1 MNVRGLSRV
10 GTMPSR
16 ALGRSLR
23 GGASAMALFAIATA
37 MPVHAQQASDA
48 QQAAGTNAPKNTLS
62 LLSGQANSD
71 SAVSAGVQIAQAAP
85 APSGGVLEEI
95 IVTGFRKSLQSAQE
109 IKRNAESIVDSVTA
123 EDIGALPDRSVTE
136 ALQRIPGVSINRFA
150 AGIDPDHFSVEG
162 SGVVVRGLTYVRS
175 EFNGREAFSANNGRA
190 LGFADVPSEL
200 MGGVDVYKSPTADRI
215 EGGIAGVVN
224 LRTRRPFDSKEF
236 TLSASTEL
244 SYGDFID
251 KAAPTGSFLVSD
263 RWDTGAG
270 EFGLLASVVGSQLK
284 TRADRFQLSSFRVR
298 NLYSDG
304 DVVQNGTDAAPNA
317 ITDQVLFPRGAVV
330 GSQEFDRRRY
340 GYAGAAQWASPD
352 NSMEAVFTFLR
363 SDARQS
369 WTEHAVEIATDNVAN
384 NGDSRRVP
392 GTTLEFDASGLFE
405 SGLITGPNGWRD
417 DQNSGSARLPPNGLQ
432 SNNIRRDH
440 EEKLVTNDYGFNF
453 RWDASENL
461 GVNFDYQHVN
471 SKTWIIDNGL
481 WNSTYQNV
489 FIDMNGGKGYPTVEF
504 RPPQVCSGPS
514 VNTTC
519 AGAVGSST
527 SPTYFGAGHNS
538 FTDPYNSFYRS
549 AMDHIEDSDGNS
561 DAARIDLDYKLEDN
575 DFFKSVQVGY
585 RYADRRQTARFS
597 TYNWGALSEQ
607 WGNGGPVWLDE
618 PVDGVR
624 GGTGGSAPTG
634 YEVYNYPD
642 FFRGKFPDPLLGQG
656 RLFYS
661 GNTAKNYE
669 DYIAYATAIT
679 REWEGTVTGADGV
692 ERSSRWNPLA
702 GRAGVVAGTPFLPG
716 EINPIREENNAA
728 YLLTKFDTD
737 FKNGWSL
744 AGNVGV
750 RYTTTDRTS
759 DGFLA
764 FPAPSSAFQTDAQCA
779 TALAEIIANGSGA
792 LPAFCTFT
800 PAVRAQAR
808 GYLNNALTPSRVKI
822 KYDYWLPNLNMK
834 LSVDDGVQFRA
845 SYFKGVAPPATG
857 LTRNY
862 FNVNLNTFQNVD
874 ANGAAVPGSFRLQG
888 EFNAGNPFLRPTTA
902 DNYDLTAEWYFSD
915 VGQLTGS
922 LFYKRLKGVLT
933 NSTVRYPLTNNGAT
947 FDSIVTTPV
956 NADEIGKIK
965 GFEIAY
971 QQTYDFLPSFLSGL
985 GLQANYTY
993 VDSKGVPQSTLSET
1007 DPDVGAG
1014 RVTTV
1019 DMTKL
1024 PLQGLSKHQFNITPF
1039 FESGPIAA
1047 RVSYSWRSDFVLT
1060 IRDVIFPFDPII
1072 NEAGGQ
1078 WDASFFYSL
1087 NDQFKVGVQGANL
1100 LNEVT
1105 KTSAVV
1111 TGPDGKNVEVPRGWY
1126 MNDRRITAVAR
1137 FTY

>member
-1 MNVRGLSRV
+1 MGAMDRPRKGLRQRYV
-10 GTMPSR
+10 FGQT
-16 ALGRSLR
+16 LR
-23 GGASAMALFAIATA
+23 GGVSIAALCAIATVLPA
-37 MPVHAQQASDA
+37 QAQQVQNDKPVGGQNPAPVASSVT
-48 QQAAGTNAPKNTLS
+48 GN
-62 LLSGQANSD
+62 D
-71 SAVSAGVQIAQAAP
+71 SAVLVAQAAT
-85 APSGGVLEEI
+85 PSTDATLDEI
-95 IVTGFRKSLQSAQE
+95 IVTGFRKSLESAQE

-224 LRTRRPFDSKEF
+224 LRTRKPFDSDG
-236 TLSASTEL
+236 LVMSASTEA
-244 SYGDFID
+244 SYGDFV
-251 KAAPTGSFLVSD
+251 KKWAPTGSILLSD
-263 RWDTGAG
+263 RWETGIG
-270 EFGLLASVVGSQLK
+270 EVGLLGSFVGSQLK

-298 NLYSDG
+298 NLYSNG
-304 DVVQNGTDAAPNA
+304 DVVQNPDGQTPAT
-317 ITDQVLFPRGAVV
+317 ITDQVLFPRGAVM
-330 GSQEFDRRRY
+330 GNQEFDRKRY
-340 GYAGAAQWASPD
+340 GYAGAAQWRSPD

-363 SDARQS
+363 SDSRQA

-405 SGLITGPNGWRD
+405 SGFITGPNGWRD
-417 DQNSGSARLPPNGLQ
+417 DNRSPTDSNGNPNIPRITEYGLQ

-440 EEKLVTNDYGFNF
+440 DEKLTTDDYGFNF
-453 RWDASENL
+453 RWDATENL
-461 GVNFDYQHVN
+461 GVNFDYQHVK
-471 SKTWIIDNGL
+471 SKTWIMDNGL
-481 WNSTYQNV
+481 WTSTYQNV

-504 RPPQVCSGPS
+504 RPPQVCTGPS
-514 VNTTC
+514 KNWTC
-519 AGAVGSST
+519 GDGATG
-527 SPTYFGAGHNS
+527 SPTYYGAGHNS
-538 FTDPYNSFYRS
+538 FSDPYNSFYRS
-549 AMDHIEDSDGNS
+549 AMDHIEESDGNS
-561 DAARIDLDYKLEDN
+561 DAARIDLDYKIEDS
-575 DFFKSVQVGY
+575 DFFKSVQTGY

-597 TYNWGALSEQ
+597 TYNWGRLSEQ
-607 WGNGGPVWLDE
+607 WGNNGPVWLDD
-618 PVDGVR
+618 PLNGNPAQP
-624 GGTGGSAPTG
+624 GGTPATG
-634 YEVYNYPD
+634 YELYSYPN

-661 GNTAKNYE
+661 GNSVKNYA
-669 DYIAYATAIT
+669 DYVAYATAIN
-679 REWEGTVTGADGV
+679 REWEPTVTGADGV
-692 ERSSRWNPLA
+692 VRNGGWNALA
-702 GRAGVVAGTPFLPG
+702 NREGVIAGTPFLPG

-728 YLLTKFDTD
+728 YLLTRFDTD
-737 FKNGWSL
+737 FANGWKL

-750 RYTTTDRTS
+750 RFTTTDRTS
-759 DGFLA
+759 SGFQS
-764 FPAPSSAFQTDAQCA
+764 FPASRGTFVTDASCA
-779 TALAEIIANGSGA
+779 QTQAQIDAGQSGVT
-792 LPAFCTFT
+792 LPAFCTLS

-808 GYLNNALTPSRVKI
+808 AFMNNALNATEVKI
-822 KYDYWLPNLNMK
+822 NYDYWLPNLNVK
-834 LSVDDGVQFRA
+834 LEVGDGVQFRA
-845 SYFKGVAPPATG
+845 GYFKGVAPPAVG
-857 LTRNY
+857 LVRNY
-862 FNVNLNTFQNVD
+862 YNVNLEPVQNVD
-874 ANGAAVPGSFRLQG
+874 ANGNAIPNSFRMQG
-888 EFNAGNPFLRPTTA
+888 RFEAGNPYLRPTTA
-902 DNYDLTAEWYFSD
+902 DNFDLTAEWYFSN

-933 NSTVRYPLTNNGAT
+933 NNTVRQSLTNNGAT
-947 FDSIVTTPV
+947 FDAIVNTSV
-956 NADEIGKIK
+956 NSDEVGKIK
-965 GFEIAY
+965 GFEVAY
-971 QQTYDFLPSFLSGL
+971 QQTYDFLPSVFSGL

-993 VDSKGVPQSTLSET
+993 VHSKGVPQSTLSET

-1039 FESGPIAA
+1039 WDYGPISA
-1047 RVSYSWRSDFVLT
+1047 RISYSWRSDFVLT
-1060 IRDVIFPFDPII
+1060 IRDVIFPYDPII
-1072 NEAGGQ
+1072 NESGGQ

-1087 NDQFKVGVQGANL
+1087 NDNFKLGVQGANL
-1100 LNEVT
+1100 LNQVT

-1111 TGPDGKNVEVPRGWY
+1111 TGPDGENVKVPRGWY